1 MSKLVVSLL
10 AKNLQATFAFYE
22 RLGFCISG
30 GSCESGWLEVCR
42 DGAVLQF
49 HDQAPIGTSSAP
61 IMSGTI
67 YVHVDDVELVASALD
82 KGIPFEWG
90 PETMEY
96 GNREFAVRDPNG
108 YLIAFSSPTG
118 R

>member
-1 MSKLVVSLL
+1 MSQLVLSLL
-10 AKNLQATFAFYE
+10 AKNLTATLAFYE
-22 RLGFCISG
+22 RLGFRVAG
-30 GSCESGWLEVCR
+30 GDCESGWLEVCR

-49 HDQAPIGTSSAP
+49 YDQAPIGTLPAP

-67 YVHVDDVELVASALD
+67 YVYVDDVERVASELD
-82 KGIPFEWG
+82 KDIPFEWG

-108 YLIAFSSPTG
+108 YLIAFSSPTN

>member
-1 MSKLVVSLL
+1 MGSVVVSLL
-10 AKNLQATFAFYE
+10 AKSLPVTLSFYE

-30 GSCESGWLEVCR
+30 GSCESGWLEVRR

-49 HDQAPIGTSSAP
+49 YDQAPIDTSPTP

-67 YVHVDDVELVASALD
+67 YLHVDDVEIVASKLD

-96 GNREFAVRDPNG
+96 GSREFAVRDPNG
-108 YLIAFSSPTG
+108 YLIAFSSLM
-118 R
+118 RR